1 VRAIHLLHDTFVRN
15 LVSSLSAYLRSY
27 LTVNLVSVEQLSYAE
42 FLDGLPS
49 PTCIVSL
56 GLSPYDGNGVLE
68 LNPSLVFP
76 ILEMLLGGTGKSSAT
91 IQRDITEIE
100 QRLLDGLFRII
111 LQDLREAWKAVTNV
125 DFTIESMETEPQ
137 LLHLLA
143 PNEAVVSIGIEVRIG
158 ETVGMMNIAMPSIVI
173 KMMRQKFDQQW
184 SVRKTHASEA
194 EQSRVLRVLRQ
205 ATLTVEALMEG
216 PTLSVG
222 DLLGLREGNLLT
234 FDFPV
239 DRPIELVVN
248 GARKFTGQV
257 VSTGRKRACQI
268 GTVRPLPYQGKMSE
282 DAGAASGSG
291 PPE

>member
-1 VRAIHLLHDTFVRN
+1 
-15 LVSSLSAYLRSY
+15 
-27 LTVNLVSVEQLSYAE
+27 
-42 FLDGLPS
+42 
-49 PTCIVSL
+49 
-56 GLSPYDGNGVLE
+56 
-68 LNPSLVFP
+68 
-76 ILEMLLGGTGKSSAT
+76 
-91 IQRDITEIE
+91 
-100 QRLLDGLFRII
+100 
-111 LQDLREAWKAVTNV
+111 
-125 DFTIESMETEPQ
+125 
-137 LLHLLA
+137 
-143 PNEAVVSIGIEVRIG
+143 
-158 ETVGMMNIAMPSIVI
+158 
-173 KMMRQKFDQQW
+173 
-184 SVRKTHASEA
+184 
-194 EQSRVLRVLRQ
+194 LRVLRQ

-282 DAGAASGSG
+282 DAGATSGSG